1 MMRAQSIS
9 RAGLVVLAS
18 VGVVFILTS
27 PRWAVPGQDADGRRY
42 MTGIFEDP
50 SARNP
55 WAIFGPNSSTWN
67 TFVTAGA
74 YPGLFGYTTERLDW
88 IPRLAED
95 VPTPLQFDEQQKL
108 WRSVVRLKRGILWS
122 DGTPITAYDVAFTF
136 DSIKKFGATNLGGN
150 FPALAPDDVLSHVVA
165 VDDYTVE
172 FLMTKRDARYRFGI
186 LTAPIFHRGFWE
198 PHVKTALVA
207 EEPLKAIFE
216 VDVVDEPVAGAF
228 LRGTWERGSF
238 VDRPVNRRR
247 TPTVREEQL
256 YPGGAVRLIDGEG
269 KEWTGY
275 GQPDG
280 SPSLRVS
287 NEPRADAVHYR
298 VYGSLAAG
306 VLALQAGEVSFL
318 FNPLGLEKGFEDQLK
333 GQPGITILRNPNNA
347 IRFMGF
353 NFRREPMR
361 QLAFR
366 QAVAALIDREFI
378 TQRVLQGVAS
388 PSRSVVP
395 EANTAW
401 YNPDVTEFGKGMS
414 RGDRIR
420 EAVRILEAGGFSW
433 ASKPQVGPDGSLVRA
448 GQGLRMPNGQPVRT
462 IELLAPPESYD
473 PLRAT
478 FAAWAERWLN
488 EVGIPI
494 RKTYLA
500 FNVLMT
506 RVNDQQEMDMWILG
520 YSLTLYPSFLSS
532 MFHSQYTSLRARNS
546 AGYVSK
552 EYDALVE
559 EFLSEADDMVRA
571 RQLAFQLQEKLATD
585 LPWLP
590 LFETP
595 VVEAYRSDQVIFP
608 STRGL
613 GGIQRAQNGD
623 MPGLIESIDLAQ

>member
-1 MMRAQSIS
+1 MMRAQSLS
-9 RAGLVVLAS
+9 RIGLVLLAS
-18 VGVVFILTS
+18 IGVVLILIS
-27 PRWAVPGQDADGRRY
+27 PRWAAPGQDADGRRY
-42 MTGIFEDP
+42 ITGIFEDP
-50 SARNP
+50 SSRNP
-55 WAIFGPNSSTWN
+55 WAYYGPNSSTWN
-67 TFVTAGA
+67 TFVAAGSH
-74 YPGLFGYTTERLDW
+74 PSLFGYTTERLDW

-95 VPTPLQFDEQQKL
+95 VPTPLEFDEQQKL
-108 WRSVVRLKRGILWS
+108 WRSVVQLKRGILWS
-122 DGTPITAYDVAFTF
+122 DGTPVTAYDVAFTF
-136 DSIKKFGATNLGGN
+136 DSIKKFGAINLGGN
-150 FPALAPDDVLSHVVA
+150 FPTLAPEDVLSHVVA
-165 VDDYTVE
+165 LDDYTVE
-172 FLMTKRDARYRFGI
+172 FLMHKRDARYRFGI
-186 LTAPIFHRGFWE
+186 LTAPIFHKGFWA
-198 PHVKTALVA
+198 PHVETALVA
-207 EEPLKAIFE
+207 EEPLKTIFE

-256 YPGGAVRLIDGEG
+256 YAGGAVRLIDGEG

-275 GQPDG
+275 GQPEG

-287 NEPRADAVHYR
+287 NQPRADAVHYR

-353 NFRREPMR
+353 NFRREPMS

-378 TQRVLQGVAS
+378 TQRVLQGVAI

-433 ASKPQVGPDGSLVRA
+433 TSKPQVGPDGSLVRA

-488 EVGIPI
+488 EVGIPVK
-494 RKTYLA
+494 KTYLA

-506 RVNDQQEMDMWILG
+506 RVNDQQDMDMWILG
-520 YSLTLYPSFLSS
+520 FSLTLYPSYLNS
-532 MFHSQYTSLRARNS
+532 MFHSRYTPLRARNS